1 MSADEPRIAP
11 PGRGALAFY
20 WVLRGLGI
28 VLGKLFF
35 RVRAEGLE
43 HVPAEGPFILAPVH
57 RSNLDFMVVLICC
70 KRRMRYLAKDSI
82 FKPGI
87 GQVFKALGAI
97 PVARGTA
104 DRAALRACID
114 VIEAGEPLV
123 MFPEGTRQTGPEVHD
138 VFDGPA
144 YVQSRTGVPIV
155 PVGIGGSAA
164 AMPVGSKMI
173 RPHRITV
180 VVGAPLPAPEGKKS
194 IRRGAIRDQS
204 ALLKTRVQALFDQ
217 AQVRAGT
224 PNEQAEADVVEP
236 ALPPAPAEIAGDAP
250 PVDPVEET
258 G

>member
-1 MSADEPRIAP
+1 MSAAGGPRLGAP
-11 PGRGALAFY
+11 RRGALVFY
-20 WVLRGLGI
+20 WLLRGLG
-28 VLGKLFF
+28 VLLAKTLF

-57 RSNLDFMVVLICC
+57 RSNLDFMVVLVCC
-70 KRRMRYLAKDSI
+70 KRRMRYLAKDTI
-82 FKPGI
+82 FKPVF

-104 DRAALRACID
+104 DRAALRSCID

-123 MFPEGTRQTGPEVHD
+123 MFPEGTRQTGPVVDD

-180 VVGAPLPAPEGKKS
+180 VVGAPLPAPEGAKS

-204 ALLKTRVQALFDQ
+204 KLLKARVQELFDQ
-217 AQVRAGT
+217 AQIQAGT
-224 PNEQAEADVVEP
+224 PNEPADRVEP
-236 ALPPAPAEIAGDAP
+236 SPPPAAELVTDAP
-250 PVDPVEET
+250 IEET

>member
-1 MSADEPRIAP
+1 MSAAGEARLDP
-11 PGRGALAFY
+11 PGRGALVFY

-28 VLGKLFF
+28 VLGKTFF
-35 RVRAEGLE
+35 RLRAKGLE

-82 FKPGI
+82 FKPVI
-87 GQVFKALGAI
+87 GEVFKALGAI

-123 MFPEGTRQTGPEVHD
+123 MFPEGTRQSGPEVQD

-173 RPHRITV
+173 RPHRISV
-180 VVGAPLPAPEGKKS
+180 VVGASLPAPEGKKS
-194 IRRGAIRDQS
+194 VRRGAIRDQS
-204 ALLKTRVQALFDQ
+204 ALLKTRVQELFDQ
-217 AQVRAGT
+217 AQVDAGT
-224 PNEQAEADVVEP
+224 PNQPVEAIEPAEPQSVEP
-236 ALPPAPAEIAGDAP
+236 AGDAP
-250 PVDPVEET
+250 PVEET

>member
-1 MSADEPRIAP
+1 VSAGKTQLDP

-20 WVLRGLGI
+20 RVLRGLGI
-28 VLGKLFF
+28 VLGRTIF
-35 RVRAEGLE
+35 RLRAEGLE

-57 RSNLDFMVVLICC
+57 RSNLDFMLVLVCC

-123 MFPEGTRQTGPEVHD
+123 MFPEGTRQSGPEVHE

-155 PVGIGGSAA
+155 PVGVGGSAA
-164 AMPVGSKMI
+164 AMPVGSKLI
-173 RPHRITV
+173 RPHRISV
-180 VVGAPLPAPEGKKS
+180 VVGAALPAPEGKKS

-217 AQVRAGT
+217 AQLRAGT
-224 PNEQAEADVVEP
+224 PNEHEQAEAVEP
-236 ALPPAPAEIAGDAP
+236 TPPPVAEIATDPP